1 LSKAIVPAA
10 ALSFLVVQML
20 FIPCVATVG
29 AIRQETRSWKW
40 TLFTIGLLALVSFSA
55 GIVVYQIASR
65 MG

>member
-1 LSKAIVPAA
+1 MITPAA

-20 FIPCVATVG
+20 FIPCAATIG

-40 TLFTIGLLALVSFSA
+40 TLFTIGLAGAGVIGA